1 MKHGRMLRPM
11 NSHRHTKPP
20 FPAQASRRAG
30 GLSPFLS
37 ERADLCGLEVR
48 DSTWD
53 EWVEVQM
60 QVQTARANATNA
72 AGSAAPQAP
81 LAAAARKGSVQ

>member
-1 MKHGRMLRPM
+1 MLRSM

-20 FPAQASRRAG
+20 FSAQVSHRAG
-30 GLSPFLS
+30 GLSSFLS
-37 ERADLCGLEVR
+37 ERADLRGLEVR

-60 QVQTARANATNA
+60 EVQAARAKA
-72 AGSAAPQAP
+72 AGSASPGVAS
-81 LAAAARKGSVQ
+81 ARKGSVQ